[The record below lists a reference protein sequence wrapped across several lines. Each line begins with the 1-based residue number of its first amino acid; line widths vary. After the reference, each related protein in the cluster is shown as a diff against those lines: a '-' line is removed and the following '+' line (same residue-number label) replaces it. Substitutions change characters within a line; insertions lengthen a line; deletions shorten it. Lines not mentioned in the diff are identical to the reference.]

1 MARIT
6 IYFGHYGSGKT
17 ELSLSKAFFM
27 AEKGNNV
34 TLVDLDIVNPY
45 FRSGEQ
51 KKALEEK
58 GIKVIMP
65 NFEGTN
71 VAVPSLPA
79 EINTVF
85 IDKERQVIFD
95 VGGSPSGATA
105 IGRYSSKI
113 KEDEF
118 ETCLVVNIL
127 RPFTTTAKEIA
138 EIARDIS
145 LKSRL
150 PIHTLINNTNVA
162 YETTPEMVE
171 EGQKIVT
178 EAARLLGVEV
188 SKIYVLNEVIQQLSP
203 KFVDEYNDILE
214 PIKLRMRPS
223 WLDNT
228 D

>member
-27 AEKGNNV
+27 AEKGNDV

-85 IDKERQVIFD
+85 IEKDRRVVFD

-118 ETCLVVNIL
+118 ETCLVVNVL
-127 RPFTTTAKEIA
+127 RPFTTTAQEIEEIA
-138 EIARDIS
+138 KDIS

-150 PIHTLINNTNVA
+150 PIHSLINNTNVA

-171 EGQKIVT
+171 EGQKVVE
-178 EAARLLGVEV
+178 EAAKLLGVEV
-188 SKIYVLNEVIQQLSP
+188 SKIYVLKEVISRLSS
-203 KFVDEYNDILE
+203 KFIGKYKDILE
-214 PIKLRMRPS
+214 PIELRMRPS
-223 WLDNT
+223 WLDST

>member
-17 ELSLSKAFFM
+17 ELSLTKAFLM
-27 AEKGNNV
+27 AEKGAGV

-51 KKALEEK
+51 KDSLAQN

-79 EINTVF
+79 EINSVF
-85 IDKERQVIFD
+85 IDKARHIIFD

-105 IGRYSSKI
+105 IGRYNRKI
-113 KEDEF
+113 KEEEF
-118 ETCLVVNIL
+118 ESHLVVNAL
-127 RPFTTTAKEIA
+127 RPFTTTAHDIEDMAKDIA
-138 EIARDIS
+138 

-150 PIHTLINNTNVA
+150 PIHSLINNTNVA
-162 YETTPEMVE
+162 YETTPDMVE
-171 EGQKIVT
+171 EGQTVVE
-178 EAARLLGVEV
+178 EAAKRLGVGV
-188 SKIYVLNEVIQQLSP
+188 SKIFALQEVIDQLSP
-203 KFVDEYNDILE
+203 EFIDKYRGILE

-223 WLDNT
+223 WLDST